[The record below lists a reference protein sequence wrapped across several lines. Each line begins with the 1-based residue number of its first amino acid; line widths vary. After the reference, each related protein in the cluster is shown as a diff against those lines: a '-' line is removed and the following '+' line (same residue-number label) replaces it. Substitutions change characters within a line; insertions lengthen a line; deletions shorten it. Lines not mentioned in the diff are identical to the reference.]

1 MFLLSFLGFN
11 DASSVFTTLSI
22 LDECIYIGVDVCLQF
37 LYHQFHLLAQTDGV
51 ALRKINHA
59 VEGVGDEE
67 DRRQVGVRQVHV
79 SSYLLTNGTTLVN
92 AEDDV
97 LGQALK
103 LGWLKLISSGL
114 VFEEQQQGAVPLIK
128 SAGHLSNIFQRMV
141 GRLLPH
147 PYKARDKV
155 ATSCLRQDVHCAAIH
170 LLEGRLRVEIANH
183 RYSGG

>member
-103 LGWLKLISSGL
+103 LGW
-114 VFEEQQQGAVPLIK
+114 
-128 SAGHLSNIFQRMV
+128 
-141 GRLLPH
+141 
-147 PYKARDKV
+147 
-155 ATSCLRQDVHCAAIH
+155 
-170 LLEGRLRVEIANH
+170 
-183 RYSGG
+183 